1 MILFDRIRPPD
12 AALATGKSRWGCCQ
26 IAGDRP
32 KAAPDVAQNSGDG
45 KRPPS
50 RAPTTQISRAGLSSV
65 HSLCAL
71 LIAKLAGISGR

>member
-32 KAAPDVAQNSGDG
+32 KAAPDVAKIRATESALPAER
-45 KRPPS
+45 RP
-50 RAPTTQISRAGLSSV
+50 R
-65 HSLCAL
+65 
-71 LIAKLAGISGR
+71 KLVAQA